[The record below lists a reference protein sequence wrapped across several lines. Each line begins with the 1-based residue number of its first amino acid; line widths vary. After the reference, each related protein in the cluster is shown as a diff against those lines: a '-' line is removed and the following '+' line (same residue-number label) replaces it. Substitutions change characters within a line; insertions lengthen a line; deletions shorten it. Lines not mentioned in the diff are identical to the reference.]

1 MGYYTAIKNTEF
13 LPLATTLVDMESI
26 YVKWNKSEGD
36 KYCMVSLI
44 CII

>member
-13 LPLATTLVDMESI
+13 LPLPTSVDMESI
-26 YVKWNKSEGD
+26 YAKWNKSEGN

>member
-13 LPLATTLVDMESI
+13 LPLPTTSVDMESI
-26 YVKWNKSEGD
+26 YAKWNKSVGN